1 MSADLAVT
9 SSAQGSTSTTGG
21 ASYFAG
27 FWIILLIGFF
37 IHWAIDRRRHGHRR
51 GRPVEL
57 LFLWVMVFGGVYAIL
72 GGLGH
77 ISGASHRLAVN
88 IGYTPSMFQWEVGW
102 ADIAIGVLGVGCAW
116 RALRGQW
123 ATAAVVALAF
133 SYGGDAIGHIMTWN
147 VHNNTAPDN
156 VWAIPSD
163 ILQPALAIIL
173 LVLYRRFSPRPVPE
187 IPGPRVGDQQAGTD
201 ARETQGAR
209 EAQDARSG
217 QGEAQRSYQPGADGR
232 R

>member
-27 FWIILLIGFF
+27 FWVILLIGFF

-116 RALRGQW
+116 RAMRGQW

-173 LVLYRRFSPRPVPE
+173 LVLYRRFSPRPVPG
-187 IPGPRVGDQQAGTD
+187 IPGPRVGDQQAGPD
-201 ARETQGAR
+201 AR
-209 EAQDARSG
+209 EAQDARSE